1 MSTQNQVVVVFS
13 SFTAHLG
20 GFQSWHTHQDT
31 SEEPWKG
38 KTPADILALQGW
50 MDSKLILPTENQE
63 WLFDRNVTILFSF
76 SLVSFFRLFP
86 SFPSFGS
93 VLHHLYLVKSVNQK
107 KKLQSLT
114 SVTSVFQV
122 LHGIKQSHPRHNKL
136 LKSTLRRA
144 AGTPSFTECSKSPP
158 SWLPSDP
165 QGMNP
170 WWWMPWM
177 TICPKMVVFA
187 SRLSWKWNMDSIL
200 KIMGCKWAV
209 TIF

>member
-13 SFTAHLG
+13 IFTAHLG

-38 KTPADILALQGW
+38 KDTKTSLALQGW
-50 MDSKLILPTENQE
+50 MDSKFILPTENQVMIIWQE
-63 WLFDRNVTILFSF
+63 WNHFALIFLSF
-76 SLVSFFRLFP
+76 LLSFVSFVSFVRFRP
-86 SFPSFGS
+86 SSPIFSEVGQP
-93 VLHHLYLVKSVNQK
+93 K

-144 AGTPSFTECSKSPP
+144 AGTPSFTECSKSP

-165 QGMNP
+165 QGMTP

-200 KIMGCKWAV
+200 KIMGCKQKKTV
-209 TIF
+209 